1 MHRRLLALARGPRL
15 PLFVTILSGLIA
27 GWLTIG
33 QARGLSLI
41 VEGVFLRGQSEP
53 EVRPMLVLLLGI
65 IAGRAFLAWL
75 TEVSASAVA
84 IQVKEGLRERLFAKI
99 ERLGPAFTRAER
111 TGELTAAALEGVE
124 ALDAY
129 FSQYLPQLVI
139 TALVPLSVLIFVF
152 PLDPLSGLVLLV
164 TAPLIPFFMI
174 MIGKAAETVTRR
186 QYETLSLL
194 SAHFLDS
201 LQGLTT
207 LKMFG
212 RSKAHARS
220 IAQTSERFR
229 DVTLSVLRVTF
240 LSALTLELIA
250 TISTAVVAVEVGLRL
265 LYGHLTF
272 DKALFLLI
280 LAPEFYIPLRMLGT
294 RFHAG
299 MAGTTAAQRIF
310 EVLDLQEAGEAK
322 QEPQKNTPKTGRI
335 SMITMENLSFTYPGD
350 VEPVLENITLH
361 IRAGEH
367 LALVGPSGAGKST
380 LISLLLGFLQPQ
392 TGDIFTQYMPN
403 DSSGTPWTMPRS
415 PSLAEIAW
423 VPQTPYLFHDT
434 IAANLRL
441 ARPNASLEEL
451 EAAARA
457 AHLDEFIHALPQGYE
472 TIIGEEG
479 ARLSGGEAQRLA
491 LARAFLKDA
500 PILIL
505 DEPTSS
511 LDPQTET
518 LLQEST
524 RRLMQGRTVITIA
537 HRLNTVARA
546 DHIVVLQAGRIVET
560 GTHRQLLK
568 CGGLYAQLV
577 GEHAES
583 IPRSTAAQQPSTV
596 RPHSTVGAPAEP
608 ASSLSSQPKL
618 PLLPIYRLLS
628 FLRGSWGEVALSV
641 LLGTA
646 TIAASVGLMGTSS
659 WLIST
664 AALHPSIAELNV
676 AIVGVR
682 FFGILR
688 GVARYLERLISHGVT
703 FHLLARLRVWFYE
716 KLEPL
721 APARL
726 MTYRVG
732 DLLNRI
738 VADVEALENF
748 YVRVVA
754 PPLVA
759 LVIVS
764 GTALFLGNYEAR
776 LGWTYLGFAL
786 LLGLGLPLLNR
797 LLSRKIG
804 TALTD
809 LKSALRTQTVDYLQ
823 GLADLLA
830 FGQGSN
836 FRARLQATGQDYGDA
851 QRQMA
856 QVTGLSSAS
865 GVLFT
870 QLGMWSVLALSVPLV
885 KNANLAGVMLA
896 TLALMAQASFEAVQ
910 PLPQAAQM
918 LALSLRSAQRL
929 FEIVENPP
937 LSPVILP
944 APSAIHTPP
953 LPSESRKTMLAVHG
967 LTFAYP
973 GAERP
978 ALREVTFDL
987 PAGKKIA
994 IVGPSGAGKSTLIN
1008 LLLRFWEPPKGS
1020 IFLGGRDLLEV
1031 PQETA
1036 CAYFGVISQRTYLFN
1051 VSLRENLLLANP
1063 SAGQEAIEA
1072 AARQAG
1078 IHEFIASLSQGYET
1092 MAGERGVRLSGGERQ
1107 RVAIARALLR
1117 QASILLLDE
1126 PTANLDPLTERLILE
1141 NVLALAEGR
1150 SLLLITHR
1158 LVKMEA
1164 MDEILVLQD
1173 GQVAERGTHAA
1184 LLAQDGLY
1192 RRMYALQQQVLKDTP
1207 QSQAAKT
1214 CAGDFFLQHAS
1225 NNWPNLTN

>member
-27 GWLTIG
+27 GWLTIV

-41 VEGVFLRGQSEP
+41 VDGVFLGGQSKP

-65 IAGRAFLAWL
+65 ILGRAFLAWM
-75 TEVSASAVA
+75 TEVSAGAVA
-84 IQVKEGLRERLFAKI
+84 IQVKEDLRNRLFAKI

-139 TALVPLSVLIFVF
+139 TGLVPLSVLIFVF

-174 MIGKAAETVTRR
+174 MIGKAAEAVTRR

-220 IAQTSERFR
+220 IAQASERFR

-299 MAGTTAAQRIF
+299 MAGTTAAERIF
-310 EVLDLQEAGEAK
+310 KVLDLDEPEKAK
-322 QEPQKNTPKTGRI
+322 QEPQENTQKAGRI

-350 VEPVLENITLH
+350 TEPVLENITLH

-392 TGDIFTQYMPN
+392 TGDIFTQYVP
-403 DSSGTPWTMPRS
+403 DDLSGTPWIVPGS
-415 PSLAEIAW
+415 PPLAEIAW

-457 AHLDEFIHALPQGYE
+457 AHLDEFIHTLPQGYE

-524 RRLMQGRTVITIA
+524 RQLMQGRTVITIA
-537 HRLNTVARA
+537 HRLNTVTRA
-546 DHIVVLQAGRIVET
+546 DRIVVLQAGRIVEM

-568 CGGLYAQLV
+568 RGGLYAQLI
-577 GEHAES
+577 GKHAKS
-583 IPRSTAAQQPSTV
+583 IPRSTAGGPQPSAV
-596 RPHSTVGAPAEP
+596 RPHLTVGASAEA

-618 PLLPIYRLLS
+618 PLLLIYRLLS
-628 FLRGSWGEVALSV
+628 FLRGSWDEVALSV

-726 MTYRVG
+726 MSYRVG

-759 LVIVS
+759 LVIVG

-786 LLGLGLPLLNR
+786 LLGLGLPFLNR

-856 QVTGLSSAS
+856 QVTGLSSAA

-870 QLGMWSVLALSVPLV
+870 QLGMWSVLALSIPLV
-885 KNANLAGVMLA
+885 NSTKLDGVMLA
-896 TLALMAQASFEAVQ
+896 TLALMAQASFESVQ
-910 PLPQAAQM
+910 PLPQTAQM
-918 LALSLRSAQRL
+918 LTLSLRSARRL

-937 LSPVILP
+937 PSPVILS
-944 APSAIHTPP
+944 APSATHTPP
-953 LPSESRKTMLAVHG
+953 LPSESRKTMLAVQS
-967 LTFAYP
+967 LTFTYP

-1020 IFLGGRDLLEV
+1020 IFLDGRDLLEV

-1036 CAYFGVISQRTYLFN
+1036 CAHFGIISQRTYLFN

-1072 AARQAG
+1072 AARHAG
-1078 IHEFIASLSQGYET
+1078 IHEFIAGLPQGYET

-1117 QASILLLDE
+1117 QAPILLLDE

-1141 NVLALAEGR
+1141 NVLTLATER

-1158 LVKMEA
+1158 LVKMEV

-1173 GQVAERGTHAA
+1173 GQVVERGTHAA
-1184 LLAQDGLY
+1184 LLAQDSLY

-1207 QSQAAKT
+1207 Q
-1214 CAGDFFLQHAS
+1214 
-1225 NNWPNLTN
+1225 